1 MNNTFGF
8 AAVSAWP
15 SERDSKQNKHPST
28 NCMGLFFF
36 ISMKELVVI
45 GMVADPKPDD
55 FIPLPNPHST
65 VIFID
70 AN

>member
-1 MNNTFGF
+1 
-8 AAVSAWP
+8 
-15 SERDSKQNKHPST
+15 
-28 NCMGLFFF
+28 MGLFFF